1 LCGNLFNKN
10 FICHERATYIY
21 MYKYCN
27 LPEFWIWKNL
37 ATCYVFMIS
46 EFYEGLK
53 TSLNINRSFSLF
65 SIVFEFANVGST
77 DKVRALRAFRVLRP
91 LRLVSGVPSKSKIVQ
106 FAANFITA
114 WTSLVYNFGLKQF
127 FLLVFSAFW
136 SSCGMVRK
144 YFVYV
149 HHYGKNPWL
158 LQKITFSGFENCS
171 IV

>member
-1 LCGNLFNKN
+1 
-10 FICHERATYIY
+10 
-21 MYKYCN
+21 
-27 LPEFWIWKNL
+27 
-37 ATCYVFMIS
+37 MIS

-127 FLLVFSAFW
+127 FLLVFSAF
-136 SSCGMVRK
+136 
-144 YFVYV
+144 
-149 HHYGKNPWL
+149 
-158 LQKITFSGFENCS
+158 
-171 IV
+171 